1 MKSSNIFWYAPT
13 GGGYCTTCAMTDPEH
28 PCNNNGDFEV
38 QHNGYIRPS
47 THWVMVDEHHDHFG
61 AVECELCGLIQAY
74 HNEPQMRIVLD
85 DDERFGPEV
94 SNQEKSD
101 RLQAKYGTTTLSRP
115 QVQAEFHWYASSGLN
130 WAVGTDILEAL
141 EKCKLRDIGQSGK
154 LSKSG
159 KRDWEIEARV
169 FRVPGPVTREYKI
182 NNYVPVVDGL
192 EYIETVS
199 Y

>member
-13 GGGYCTTCAMTDPEH
+13 GGGYCTTCAMTDPDH
-28 PCNNNGDFEV
+28 PSHNNGACR
-38 QHNGYIRPS
+38 NGI
-47 THWVMVDEHHDHFG
+47 WLMVDEHHDHFG

-115 QVQAEFHWYASSGLN
+115 LVQAEFHWYASSGLN
-130 WAVGTDILEAL
+130 WSVGKDILEAL
-141 EKCKLRDIGQSGK
+141 ENCKRRDIGQSGK
-154 LSKSG
+154 LTKSG
-159 KRDWEIEARV
+159 KRDWEIEAKV
-169 FRVPGPVTREYKI
+169 YRVPGPVTRSYKI
-182 NNYVPVVDGL
+182 DNYVPVVDGL